1 MEVSGSFTDGSR
13 DFNKAE
19 ASRYEV
25 YDTVLGHVWVPTEG
39 LILTQP
45 ARIRYERYPWIE
57 KFEFDGIKP
66 EPAKRKGIGTKDA
79 RGFVQSL
86 ATIYAA
92 AYDEY
97 REYGGDDAF
106 DAEAYFAHAADD
118 FVNRASEPLNR
129 KIVSKFCGFA
139 ENMWREGNAEMLRIC
154 LEEVIPRLMADEK
167 ASAIAG
173 NTFTEEFREYLQNIP
188 DEAIR
193 T

>member
-1 MEVSGSFTDGSR
+1 MEVSVSFTDGSR
-13 DFNKAE
+13 DLNKAE
-19 ASRYEV
+19 EPLYEV
-25 YDTVLGHVWVPTEG
+25 YDTVLGRVWVPTEG
-39 LILTQP
+39 LVLTRP

-66 EPAKRKGIGTKDA
+66 APARRKGIGTKDA
-79 RGFVQSL
+79 RGFVKSL